1 VKPKREVIDQRLV
14 RALAHPLRVRILE
27 ILCERV
33 ASPNDLS
40 ADLGA
45 ELTHVAYHTRALNR
59 CGALQLVETA
69 QRRGATEHYYKAAP
83 DAFLGSPAW
92 RKVPRSLRGAVSGAT
107 LQSLIDK
114 ALTALLAGTIDAR
127 EDTTLTWLP
136 LRLDRRGWEEVT
148 AILREATGRV
158 RQAQT
163 RSRRRLARGEAE
175 EISAIAALINFETAD
190 SRR

>member
-1 VKPKREVIDQRLV
+1 MKPKREVIDQRLV
-14 RALAHPLRVRILE
+14 RALAHPLRVQILE
-27 ILCERV
+27 ILCDRV

-45 ELTHVAYHTRALNR
+45 GLTHVAYHTRALNR
-59 CGALQLVETA
+59 CGALQLVDTA

-83 DAFLGSPAW
+83 DAFLGSPLW
-92 RKVPRSLRGAVSGAT
+92 RKVPRSLRGAVSGAA

-114 ALTALLAGTIDAR
+114 AVTALLAGTIDAR

-136 LRLDRRGWEEVT
+136 LRLDGKGWEEVT
-148 AILREATGRV
+148 TILREATGRV

-163 RSRRRLARGEAE
+163 RSSRRLATGEAE
-175 EISAIAALINFETAD
+175 EISAIVALINFETAG